1 MWKKIA
7 RGRVGGKIR
16 LSISAGSVTQEVK
29 PATVVD
35 KEKKKGKFYAK
46 WSSQREAQVGEAFLT
61 DLRWFSGHSCKTD
74 PVLLTQDSEGRQE
87 RWGKVERKKTQITE
101 KKSLFRAFAPLKA

>member
-1 MWKKIA
+1 MRKKIA
-7 RGRVGGKIR
+7 CGRVGGKIR

-46 WSSQREAQVGEAFLT
+46 WSSQREAQVGAAFLT

-87 RWGKVERKKTQITE
+87 RWGKVERKKNQITE
-101 KKSLFRAFAPLKA
+101 KKKSV